1 MQEPLSKKQLEFI
14 VYSVKKWNIAHGSVR
29 TGKTV
34 SSSFRFLQAAE
45 KCPDSQIYIVGH
57 TFDTA
62 YRNVVRPIMESQ
74 ELSLFRPFCA
84 WSGKKLYFRDKV
96 ITVLGAKDEGAI
108 GNFQGLTMS
117 LVYCDEM
124 TLYPDSIIDMI
135 DSRLSYAH
143 SMGIATCN
151 PSHPEHKIKKWI
163 DMAAEGNPD
172 YYALHWVLEDNPY
185 VDENYKNRLKQSTT
199 GLFYKRNYLG
209 LWCMAE
215 GAIFDFFDKKIHCID
230 KPRCAAEYWIAG
242 IDYGI
247 SNAFACVLI
256 GVSTGLHTQTGKC
269 LWVEK
274 EFYWD
279 CSSKGQGR
287 QLINSEFADKVQAFL
302 EPYALKGI
310 YIDPSALAM
319 KLELQRRG
327 MHVIAANNEVL
338 DGIEM
343 MTSEMGKGN
352 LFVMNNCK
360 NLIREI
366 ENYVWDV
373 SKSKKGEDA
382 PLKKG
387 DHAVDALRY
396 AIATH
401 KVQQYNPYKES
412 HNADDY
418 LSGRFSPGARKRF

>member
-1 MQEPLSKKQLEFI
+1 MQEALSPKQLEFLI
-14 VYSVKKWNIAHGSVR
+14 NSVAKWNIAHGSVR
-29 TGKTV
+29 TGKTIAAA
-34 SSSFRFLQAAE
+34 FRFLQACE
-45 KCPDSQIYIVGH
+45 NCPDSKIYIVGH

-62 YRNVVRPIMESQ
+62 FRNVVRPILEAK
-74 ELSLFRPFCA
+74 ELSLFRAFCN
-84 WSGKKLYFRDKV
+84 WSGKKLYFRDKT
-96 ITVLGAKDEGAI
+96 ITVLGAKDEGAV

-117 LVYCDEM
+117 LVLCDEM

-135 DSRLSYAH
+135 DSRLSLAY

-151 PSHPEHKIKKWI
+151 PSHPEHKIKKWV
-163 DMAAEGNPD
+163 DMAADGNPN
-172 YYALHWVLEDNPY
+172 YYALHWTLEDNPY
-185 VDENYKNRLKQSTT
+185 VDQEYKNRLRDSTT
-199 GLFYKRNYLG
+199 GIFYKRNYLG

-215 GAIFDFFDKKIHCID
+215 GAIFDFFDRKIHVVD
-230 KPRCAAEYWIAG
+230 KPPRAAEYWICG

-256 GVSTGLHTQTGKC
+256 GVSTGKYTQTGKC

-274 EFYWD
+274 EYYWD
-279 CSSKGQGR
+279 CAKKGSQK
-287 QLINSEFADKVQAFL
+287 INSQFADDIQEFI
-302 EPYALKGI
+302 EPYGVKQL

-327 MHVIAANNEVL
+327 LHVIEANNDVL
-338 DGIEM
+338 PGIE
-343 MTSEMGKGN
+343 TLSTEMGKGN
-352 LFVMNNCK
+352 LFICSECK

-373 SKSKKGEDA
+373 NKSKKGEDA
-382 PLKKG
+382 PVKKG

-401 KVQQYNPYKES
+401 KVAIYQPYKNN
-412 HNADDY
+412 HDPDQYRNN
-418 LSGRFSPGARKRF
+418 RFDSNRRSIF